1 MDYCV
6 NQNRPVSQSSHS
18 LYWFVTNL
26 SQSMVT
32 PPLTC
37 LGKTT
42 ALCHKMKLV
51 LYTTVTTLC
60 DRRGR
65 AVTGQLLVVTTISVM
80 VFNISLNDQV
90 EQRY

>member
-1 MDYCV
+1 
-6 NQNRPVSQSSHS
+6 
-18 LYWFVTNL
+18 
-26 SQSMVT
+26 MVT